1 MEWQGPLGF
10 VPFSVPMWVKMD
22 FNQYPDR
29 HFCVSHREP
38 MIGYQDTAG
47 AWHEIGQ
54 AHAGGTTTL
63 FRLLASGTEL
73 TYADP
78 WQGGDYQ
85 EHFLSPLNGGIKL
98 VSLTASQSIL
108 QVLDSEGNT
117 WTRPYDFDQAGM
129 NLDLPYTYHQKV
141 EFNYLDTDDKT
152 VPKIVLPVADWVQQP
167 ALPQGA
173 QPSGNITCLV
183 REDWTHL
190 RGNSKRELR
199 VEAVNADGK
208 AGYFSKGLLDQA
220 WTFVEYPADS
230 TRKVTPMQRTSA
242 KVPSHT
248 THMKAEIIPFISDE
262 KLKTKLTASMDFS
275 LHGDVHPIKLN
286 ITGAAH
292 DATSWDLTLYTRCWQ
307 PQKDGSFE
315 YIGHLKL
322 PNNMFGQLIWD
333 KNATEVCARLFN
345 QTDEWKVTVTVS
357 ADRKQVKVSSFA
369 GIQTRHEERQ
379 EIDWVFHA

>member
-22 FNQYPDR
+22 FAQFPDN

-78 WQGGDYQ
+78 WQGGDYA
-85 EHFLSPLNGGIKL
+85 EHLLSPNNGSIKL

-108 QVLDSEGNT
+108 LALDSEGNT

-129 NLDLPYTYHQKV
+129 NIDLPYTYHQKV

-152 VPKIVLPVADWVQQP
+152 VPKIVLPVAAWTAQP
-167 ALPQGA
+167 ALPNGA
-173 QPSGNITCLV
+173 QPSGQLTCLV

-190 RGNSKRELR
+190 RGNPKRELR

-208 AGYFSKGLLDQA
+208 SGFFTKALLDDKWA
-220 WTFVEYPADS
+220 FTEYPADS
-230 TRKVTPMQRTSA
+230 SRKVVPLARSPA
-242 KVPSHT
+242 KTAGHT
-248 THMKAEIIPFISDE
+248 QHLKAPLIPFISDPA
-262 KLKTKLTASMDFS
+262 LKTKLTATMDFT
-275 LHGDVHPIKLN
+275 LHGDVHPIVLT
-286 ITGAAH
+286 ISGAAH
-292 DATSWDLTLYTRCWQ
+292 ETTTWNLTLFTRCWQ
-307 PQKDGSFE
+307 PQPDGTIQ
-315 YIGHLKL
+315 YIGQLKIDNHL
-322 PNNMFGQLIWD
+322 FGQLIWD

-345 QTDEWKVTVTVS
+345 QADEWKVTVTVS
-357 ADRKQVKVSSFA
+357 KDRKQVHLSSFI

-379 EIDWVFHA
+379 EIDWVFQ